1 VETFYPTVFC
11 LLKFRLMLA
20 YLNVVYRGM
29 VNTVVYW
36 NFSWQYRLCVSTWQC
51 DGLRDSWKAIKTVKN
66 CPKWAI

>member
-1 VETFYPTVFC
+1 
-11 LLKFRLMLA
+11 MLA